1 MGRKEGGL
9 TMDEKN
15 EIISQSNAL
24 TSSRYDFSSTEK
36 NVIYHIIKKV
46 RHDYVEGTMQ
56 RDLFDNL
63 IVHINARDLANI
75 ADEDHTKRARKA
87 LRDLRHKD
95 IEIEDEQGNWLN
107 VGFINYAKHIAR
119 TKTYE
124 VEVSREIM
132 PHLVELARNF
142 TSYSLTVAISLK
154 SKYSQRFYEWAHQYI
169 GRQKKEFF
177 LDIEN
182 LRQMLKLGKGYSQKQ
197 DMKRFIIDVAMKELK
212 TAFDDNRSDLWL
224 EYREQG
230 RGKET
235 RFFFKIHTKEDEEAE
250 KIRFNEVRKLE
261 LYVYNT
267 AKQIFK
273 RDQKFC
279 DRILKALDFDP
290 DKIQPVFDK
299 LTKLEKDYKGQDLA
313 KLFRYVLRED
323 FGIS

>member
-1 MGRKEGGL
+1 
-9 TMDEKN
+9 MDEKN
-15 EIISQSNAL
+15 DIISQSNAL

-63 IVHINARDLANI
+63 IVHINASILAQI
-75 ADEDHTKRARKA
+75 TDEDHTKRARKA

-107 VGFINYAKHIAR
+107 VGFINYAKYSAK

-124 VEVSREIM
+124 VEVSKEIM

-169 GRQKKEFF
+169 GRQTKKFF

-212 TAFDDNRSDLWL
+212 TAFDEDRSDLWL
-224 EYREQG
+224 EYQEQG
-230 RGKET
+230 RGNNT
-235 RFFFKIHTKEDEEAE
+235 RFFFKIHTKENEEAE
-250 KIRFNEVRKLE
+250 KTRFNEVRKLE
-261 LYVYNT
+261 LYVYNA
-267 AKQIFK
+267 AKLIFK

-279 DRILKALDFDP
+279 ARILMALDFDP
-290 DKIQPVFDK
+290 DKTRPVFDR

-323 FGIS
+323 FGIV